1 MICMLNKVL
10 HALTAFRGV
19 EIAVEKTDSDKI
31 TIKIRVF
38 ANFREILGTNE
49 VELKL
54 TRKKTIL
61 EALQA
66 LNEVHPQGKQLYSI
80 IINKRKKRLQSNIRI
95 MVNDT
100 LYTEKDNLEV
110 PIPEDNSVIA
120 IFPPVGGG

>member
-54 TRKKTIL
+54 TRKK
-61 EALQA
+61 
-66 LNEVHPQGKQLYSI
+66 
-80 IINKRKKRLQSNIRI
+80 QS
-95 MVNDT
+95 
-100 LYTEKDNLEV
+100 
-110 PIPEDNSVIA
+110 
-120 IFPPVGGG
+120 